1 MRDEHFLFLFVD
13 NGALIFNNMEEL
25 IKSSKITFRQ
35 MKILGLYMHL
45 GKEKKSKTEA
55 VNFSSRSVVVDYVT
69 KETLMKKTMLKSELL
84 QISDSSIQ
92 NKYPLK

>member
-1 MRDEHFLFLFVD
+1 
-13 NGALIFNNMEEL
+13 
-25 IKSSKITFRQ
+25 
-35 MKILGLYMHL
+35 MHI

-69 KETLMKKTMLKSELL
+69 NETLMKKAMLKSELL